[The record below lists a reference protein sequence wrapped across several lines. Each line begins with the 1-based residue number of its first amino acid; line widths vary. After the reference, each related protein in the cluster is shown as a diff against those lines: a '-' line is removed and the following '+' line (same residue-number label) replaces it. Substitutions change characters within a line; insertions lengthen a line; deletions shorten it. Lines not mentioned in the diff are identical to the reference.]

1 LSRPVSDEDRKDL
14 QAALTEISLG
24 QRNHSDRNAFGASN
38 YFSLEL
44 VDDIVNSC
52 QNLFT
57 IQNIVASNLP
67 VYSVAHSLKILEVIQ
82 EVFKDIRIPNLESS
96 LDFFSQLTN
105 CSYEYE
111 STNKD
116 MQSECYFLD
125 YVDLS
130 DDNTD
135 LL

>member
-1 LSRPVSDEDRKDL
+1 MSRPVSDEDRKDL

-24 QRNHSDRNAFGASN
+24 ERDNSERNAFGGSN

-44 VDDIVNSC
+44 VDDIVNNC
-52 QNLFT
+52 QNFFT
-57 IQNIVASNLP
+57 IQDIVASNMP
-67 VYSVAHSLKILEVIQ
+67 VYSFAHSLKILEVIQ
-82 EVFKDIRIPNLESS
+82 EVFEDIPNLDSS

-125 YVDLS
+125 NAASS
-130 DDNTD
+130 DVNTD